1 MAEVQAIMETRSTQV
16 FNGQKIGVEA
26 HVEDNWGGVKMQ
38 TQSTE
43 NDLPLF
49 A

>member
-26 HVEDNWGGVKMQ
+26 HVGVIG
-38 TQSTE
+38 
-43 NDLPLF
+43 
-49 A
+49 AV